1 MKKDKKKNSFGFRKR
16 TSKIETREK
25 KKGFFPRPSKSVQKS
40 NMGELHGDGDVWYEI
55 RCISRTTNRVRSYF
69 VSTWTGERK
78 KDEPPTNASKV
89 IYLP

>member
-1 MKKDKKKNSFGFRKR
+1 MKKEKKKNPFGFRKK
-16 TSKIETREK
+16 TSKLDKKEK

-40 NMGELHGDGDVWYEI
+40 AMGELHGDGDVWYEI